1 MKRLVGAICRLLAD
15 STLRAG
21 LNMPREYLAVYD
33 STMARFWFFSD
44 KARREIT
51 SVLRNVPLG
60 HIVPEAE
67 LKDLGVCF
75 EDGRYGE
82 MVFLLDPGCIM
93 AHGDFN
99 GPQWMPAGMHGYH
112 PDDVHSDAIFLSN
125 RPPTQPVRMIADV
138 WRCMDERVA

>member
-1 MKRLVGAICRLLAD
+1 
-15 STLRAG
+15 
-21 LNMPREYLAVYD
+21 
-33 STMARFWFFSD
+33 MARFWFFSD

-51 SVLRNVPLG
+51 SVLRNVSLG

-75 EDGRYGE
+75 EDGRYGDL
-82 MVFLLDPGCIM
+82 VFLLDPGCMM
-93 AHGDFN
+93 ARGDFN

-112 PDDVHSDAIFLSN
+112 PEDVHSDAIFLSN
-125 RPPTQPVRMIADV
+125 RLPTQPVRTIADV